1 MASKRVAAE
10 RALYSFFVIV
20 FSVWL
25 ISLLAIYLPASN
37 WVTSTYPSTIDNT
50 TLAIFLVSTVLSSL
64 TSFLLGLDK
73 LLRKNHTKKQP
84 QEK

>member
-1 MASKRVAAE
+1 MVSKRTASE
-10 RALYSFFVIV
+10 RVLYSFFVIV

-37 WVTSTYPSTIDNT
+37 WVTSTFPPTIDNT
-50 TLAIFLVSTVLSSL
+50 TLAIFLASTVLSSL

-73 LLRKNHTKKQP
+73 LVRINHTKKQP